1 MNVRDEATDLVR
13 TKIAGA
19 RPSAYSL
26 TLNFLPAIHVAGGAA
41 LVWLAEGAAV
51 RCALA
56 LAWLYL
62 LPPLVA
68 RLAIA
73 VFGAPQGESLT
84 QETRAYRV
92 WWFLTQLQVVFNR
105 FGFLEELLRLI
116 PGAYPLWL
124 NMWGA
129 KVSPTV
135 YWGPGVLVADRY
147 ALNVGPAVVVGT
159 RSVLS
164 GHLGVKDERGEFRVT
179 LAPVEIGSGVLI
191 GAYAGIGPGCRIAPG
206 EEVPAA
212 AFLRPFTHW
221 LHGQRV
227 KQGAEK
233 SGRT

>member
-1 MNVRDEATDLVR
+1 MNVHDEATELVR
-13 TKIAGA
+13 TTLAGT

-26 TLNFLPAIHVAGGAA
+26 ALNFLPAIYVAGGAM
-41 LVWLAEGAAV
+41 LVWISDGTV
-51 RCALA
+51 MRCAVT

-62 LPPLVA
+62 VPPLVA

-73 VFGAPQGESLT
+73 AFGMPHGELLT

-105 FGFLEELLRLI
+105 FAFLEELLRLI

-129 KVSPTV
+129 KVSLKV
-135 YWGPGVLVADRY
+135 YWGPGALVVDRY
-147 ALNVGPAVVVGT
+147 ALRVGSAVVVGT

-164 GHLGVKDERGEFRVT
+164 AHLGVKDERGEFCVT

-191 GAYAGIGPGCRIAPG
+191 GAYAGIGPGCRIASG
-206 EEVPAA
+206 EEVTAA
-212 AFLRPFTHW
+212 AFLRPFTYW
-221 LHGQRV
+221 VHGQRV
-227 KQGAEK
+227 KQGTEK
-233 SGRT
+233 AGQT